1 MPSSSLT
8 KLAEI
13 RAAAGPRVT
22 VGLSDATLASFLA
35 TDPSLAAAID
45 DAHAAWQVL
54 RQSYASAL
62 ALDERELGRWI
73 QSDLL
78 PFYGPDAV
86 NPYVP
91 IGARGPWIIT
101 SHGGV
106 VHDSGG
112 YGMLGFG
119 HGPQAV
125 IDAMSKPWVMA
136 NLMTPS
142 FSQKR
147 FLDAI
152 EREIGHTRGGCPY
165 AQFVCLNSGSE
176 ANSVALRITDA
187 LARRMT
193 DPGGAQEGKRVKL
206 LAIQGGFHGRTD
218 RPAQA
223 SHSSYPTYTKTLR
236 TFRDHDYLT
245 VVPSN
250 DVAAL
255 REAFAQAERD
265 GVWFEAM
272 LLEPVMGEGAPGVAT
287 SRAFYDEA
295 RRLTKASG
303 TVLLV
308 DSIQAGLRVHG
319 TLSFVDYPDFTDAEP
334 PDMEV
339 YSKAINAAQY
349 PLSVLALTESAAS
362 LYRAGLYGN
371 TMTTNPR
378 ALEIATTVLGM
389 ITPALR
395 ENIRARGA
403 ELLTR
408 LTEVAEEFHP
418 LTVRAQGT
426 GLLLALELDATHA
439 KVTGFGGVEE
449 ACRLRGM
456 GVIHGG
462 ANALRFTP
470 HFAITSAEV
479 DLMIGVL
486 RDTLAT
492 FARAAAV
499 AK

>member
-1 MPSSSLT
+1 MPTSSIA

-13 RAAAGPRVT
+13 RAGAGPRVT
-22 VGLSDATLASFLA
+22 IGLSDAAIAAFLS
-35 TDPSLAAAID
+35 TDPALGSAIA
-45 DAHAAWQVL
+45 DAHAAWLVL
-54 RQSYASAL
+54 RQTYASAL

-73 QSDLL
+73 QGDLL

-91 IGARGPWIIT
+91 IGARGPWIVT

-119 HGPQAV
+119 HGPQPV
-125 IDAMSKPWVMA
+125 IDTMSHPWVMA

-147 FLDAI
+147 FLEAI
-152 EREIGHTRGGCPY
+152 EREVGHTRGGCPF
-165 AQFVCLNSGSE
+165 AQFVCMNSGSE

-193 DPGGAQEGKRVKL
+193 DPGGAQAGKRVKL

-223 SHSSYPTYTKTLR
+223 SHSSYPTYQKSLR

-255 REAFAQAERD
+255 RQAFADAERD

-272 LLEPVMGEGAPGVAT
+272 LLEPVMGEGDPGVAT
-287 SRAFYDEA
+287 TRAFYDEA
-295 RRLTKASG
+295 RKLTKASG

-308 DSIQAGLRVHG
+308 DSIQAGLRAHG
-319 TLSFVDYPDFTDAEP
+319 VLSVVDYPGFTDAEP

-349 PLSVLALTESAAS
+349 PLSVLALTASAGA

-378 ALEIATTVLGM
+378 ALEIATTVMGL

-395 ENIRARGA
+395 QNIHDRGV

-408 LTEVAEEFHP
+408 LTAVAAEFHP
-418 LTVRAQGT
+418 LTTGAQGT
-426 GLLLALELDATHA
+426 GLLLALEIDPAHA

-462 ANALRFTP
+462 VNALRFTP
-470 HFAITSAEV
+470 HFGITSAEI
-479 DLMIGVL
+479 DLMIDVL
-486 RDTLAT
+486 RSTLAT
-492 FARAAAV
+492 FASAAAV